1 MFESVGLAH
10 GFCFLWNPELLWL
23 HILSD
28 SVIALAYFLIQVALI
43 RIVVPIR
50 IAPRR
55 KDIPFNVIFS
65 ALRRSLSRAVLCPHP
80 QAAATAGEE
89 LPRRRSVLLPTKES
103 L

>member
-1 MFESVGLAH
+1 MFESVGLPH

-43 RIVVPIR
+43 RIVL
-50 IAPRR
+50 RR

-65 ALRRSLSRAVLCPHP
+65 ALRRSLSRAVPCPHP
-80 QAAATAGEE
+80 RAAATTGET